1 MFKKTIKTI
10 GIVLVSIFA
19 VIYIA
24 YLASSLYFMNRFV
37 PNTFING
44 VNVFGMT
51 AQNVASVLT
60 QNEPEYRLEIE
71 DYDGNSYFLDGS
83 DIGYTADY
91 YPAVNTLFEKHN
103 PYAWFMGIY
112 YSQSEKVT
120 PISRFDSEKLTQ
132 SLASVGPFEAHDN
145 AGSDVYIYRE
155 LGKYFLHDDTRPILD
170 FDKAKN
176 AICNAVLNGSNKV
189 SIADCYS
196 PCIYTPSQQK
206 VVDLFNTIDEYQS
219 TDIMYVDADLVRHL
233 DFTEINNWLL
243 LDDDGLP
250 YVEDGRLAVST
261 DKVAKYVD
269 SLKTVFETD
278 DDSVIWTRRDGTT
291 VSLPYRG
298 KGYKVDSEKEINRL
312 LSNIYTG
319 NKYERKPIY
328 SQEAPG
334 RGNAI
339 VGDSY
344 VEVDFEHQ
352 KLYCY
357 VDGVLK
363 LTSDVVTGNLS
374 RHCDTPAMIS
384 TIYFMQKNRTLRGEN
399 YASFVYYWMAFYNH
413 YGLHDATWRDKF
425 GGDIYLHAGSHGCVN
440 LPKDVAAKLY
450 DMVHVGT
457 PVVLYYGQEQE
468 EGGEKR

>member
-1 MFKKTIKTI
+1 MFKKTIKI
-10 GIVLVSIFA
+10 IAIVLISVFTI
-19 VIYIA
+19 VYIA
-24 YLASSLYFMNRFV
+24 YLGTSFYFMNRFI

-44 VNVFGMT
+44 MDVFGMT
-51 AQNVASVLT
+51 AQNVSDALSL
-60 QNEPEYRLEIE
+60 NDADYSLEVI
-71 DYDGNSYFLDGS
+71 DFDGS
-83 DIGYTADY
+83 SYALSGEDIGYETDY
-91 YPAVNTLFEKHN
+91 YPGVKALFEKHN
-103 PYAWFMGIY
+103 PYAWFMGFY
-112 YSQSEKVT
+112 YTQSEKIT
-120 PISRFDSEKLTQ
+120 PLYRFDSVKMSGALEGLY
-132 SLASVGPFEAHDN
+132 PFVDYDN
-145 AGSDVYIYRE
+145 EGSDVYITRE
-155 LGKYFLHDDTRPILD
+155 LGKYFLHDDTRPVLD
-170 FDKAKN
+170 ADKAKSR
-176 AICNAVLNGSNKV
+176 ICNAVIEGSDKV

-196 PCIYTPSQQK
+196 PCMYTPSQQK
-206 VVDLFNTIDEYQS
+206 VVDLFALIDKYQS
-219 TDIMYVDADLVRHL
+219 TDITYVDTDLVRHV

-243 LDDDGLP
+243 LDNDGLP
-250 YVEDGRLAVST
+250 YVEDGRLAVSR
-261 DKVAKYVD
+261 DKVERYVD
-269 SLKTVFETD
+269 SLKKTYETD
-278 DDSVIWTRRDGTT
+278 DDLVIWTRRDGTKAE
-291 VSLPYRG
+291 LPYKG
-298 KGYKVDSEKEINRL
+298 KGYKIDVQKETERL
-312 LSNIYTG
+312 LGNIFTG

-339 VGDSY
+339 VGESY

-363 LTSDVVTGNLS
+363 LTSDVVSGNVG

-425 GGDIYLHAGSHGCVN
+425 GGDIYLHSGSHGCVN

-468 EGGEKR
+468 